1 MDQARKGTRRKVIC
15 ASDLAVHIIVFMH
28 EQPKLG
34 FSSSVIKL
42 AVTSGYISISDIY
55 K

>member
-34 FSSSVIKL
+34 FSSVIKL